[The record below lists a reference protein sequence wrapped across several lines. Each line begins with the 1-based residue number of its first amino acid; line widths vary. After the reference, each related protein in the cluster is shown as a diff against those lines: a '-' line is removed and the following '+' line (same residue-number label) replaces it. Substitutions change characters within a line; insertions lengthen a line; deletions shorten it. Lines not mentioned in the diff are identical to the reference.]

1 MEKIENNKETIS
13 NIDKKQL
20 EKEFKELISE
30 KDKFDID
37 GLDFNYC
44 GTSNNQEDFIK
55 SITNNWKN
63 NTKANDA
70 SNIDITSNCNCDCST
85 KKENTNCCENNTK
98 EANPKS
104 TKKAKNKVKKESKNI
119 HNNID
124 ENKSSTNTINT
135 NITNLS
141 KFSKKFISKD
151 ICQKCAINKSKY
163 YVRQEYFCGDCFIKS
178 NEHKF
183 RSNLRAHCRIRH
195 EDNLLVC
202 LSGGINSML
211 MLHLFNLSLNESTST
226 KKLFFKI
233 KFLFVDDSFFY
244 SDYRTNKDK
253 DKLLILRKENVILLE
268 KLASLYQFEITTIN
282 LEYCLNL
289 GLIDS
294 LNENKENSTNLNE
307 KTDFELI
314 DKLISNIDSLNN
326 VNYRNRYC
334 SILTKNLIYYYSII
348 NKFDKIVLGNS
359 QTTLMNDVF
368 NNLIDGRGNNICVS
382 YVDSSTLPGKLTLL
396 YPMKDFLEK
405 EVLIMLR
412 IWKINTL
419 KSSVKNLNNKQEN
432 IGGKS
437 SGKPLGGDHSLLIS
451 LFLSKLQDKAFPT
464 TPTVIST
471 AEKLIVESFNENN
484 KNNDDCNHC
493 EMCFGRKDGLYNE
506 MEIGSIEA
514 LKDDNR

>member
-1 MEKIENNKETIS
+1 MEKLDNNKETIS
-13 NIDKKQL
+13 NFDKKQL

-63 NTKANDA
+63 NPGQND
-70 SNIDITSNCNCDCST
+70 NITDVINNCNCECSI
-85 KKENTNCCENNTK
+85 KKENSKCCESKTLEVK
-98 EANPKS
+98 AKS
-104 TKKAKNKVKKESKNI
+104 TKKAKNKIPK
-119 HNNID
+119 
-124 ENKSSTNTINT
+124 ENKLNNFDETKSNTNTINT
-135 NITNLS
+135 NIS

-163 YVRQEYFCGDCFIKS
+163 YVRQEYFCGECFIKS

-183 RSNLRAHCRIRH
+183 RLNLRAHCRIRH

-233 KFLFVDDSFFY
+233 KFLFVDDSFFF

-253 DKLLILRKENVILLE
+253 DKLLSIRNENAIILE

-289 GLIDS
+289 DTIDS
-294 LNENKENSTNLNE
+294 LGKSTENNNKLNQ

-314 DKLISNIDSLNN
+314 DKLISNINSLNN

-334 SILTKNLIYYYSII
+334 SIITKNLIYYYSII

-368 NNLIDGRGNNICVS
+368 NNLIDGRGNNINVS
-382 YVDSSTLPGKLTLL
+382 YVDSTTLPGKLTLL

-412 IWKINTL
+412 TWKINIL
-419 KSSVKNLNNKQEN
+419 NSSVKNLNNKQEN
-432 IGGKS
+432 TGGKS

-471 AEKLIVESFNENN
+471 AEKLIIESYNENN
-484 KNNDDCNHC
+484 KNSKNEENCDHC